1 MVARQRRS
9 MARALVIPLV
19 GVMALAACGDS
30 GDSGSESSASSGS
43 SGGEEAVELSFST
56 SYGAEHPLNVCGAQA
71 VADELGSGDSGIT
84 MEVFPSSQLGPD
96 GPDRV
101 SAVAAGDIGVDIQGA
116 SAISALYEPIGAM
129 DAAYAFE
136 DVDRLFAFADSQ
148 DFDDMA
154 ADMLDKT
161 GVRILDVWL
170 FGMREFTAN
179 KPIRT
184 PADLEGLRMRF
195 PDSPQFLQNAEA
207 MGATATPVAFEE
219 VYLSLQQGVIDGQ
232 ENPIPTI
239 SDMNFDEVQEAVSLT
254 GHQLGFVVAIIGED
268 TWNSMSAE
276 QQEALQSAVSDARDD
291 SRTCIEDATTAILD
305 EWKSAGEPEV
315 VEDVD
320 REAFSS
326 QAEAYFEENLTGDK
340 LDFYQKIRAFQQ

>member
-1 MVARQRRS
+1 MVAARRS
-9 MARALVIPLV
+9 KIARVLAIPV
-19 GVMALAACGDS
+19 AGAFALAACGG
-30 GDSGSESSASSGS
+30 GDSGGTESSSAD
-43 SGGEEAVELSFST
+43 GGAAAEEVELSFAT

-71 VADELGSGDSGIT
+71 VADELNGGDSGIS

-154 ADMLDKT
+154 ADMLEKT

-184 PADLEGLRMRF
+184 PDDLKGLRMRF
-195 PDSPQFLQNAEA
+195 PDSPQFLQNAKA
-207 MGATATPVAFEE
+207 IGANATPVAFEE

-239 SDMNFDEVQEAVSLT
+239 SDMKFSEVQDAVSMT
-254 GHQLGFVVAIIGED
+254 GHQLGFVVAIVGED
-268 TWNSMSAE
+268 TWSKMSSG
-276 QQEALQSAVSDARDD
+276 QQEALQTAVSGARDK
-291 SRTCIEDATTAILD
+291 SRTCIEDATTKILD
-305 EWKSAGEPEV
+305 EWKSAGKPKV
-315 VEDVD
+315 IEDVD
-320 REAFSS
+320 RDAFSS
-326 QAEAYFEENLTGDK
+326 KAQAYFEKNLTGDK
-340 LDFYQKIRAFQQ
+340 LAFYEKIRAFEQ